1 MAISALAE
9 RHLQIAEPG
18 PDHLHAVATAFNPYL
33 SPDGAGGA
41 KANWS
46 AVAGLKVT
54 RTGPPCPHSSDE
66 PSTRNGDA
74 GPARAITSV

>member
-18 PDHLHAVATAFNPYL
+18 PDHLHAVATAFNPYF

-41 KANWS
+41 KGQLVGGRRAQ
-46 AVAGLKVT
+46 G
-54 RTGPPCPHSSDE
+54 DE
-66 PSTRNGDA
+66 DGATV
-74 GPARAITSV
+74 PAQLRRALDRERRRR